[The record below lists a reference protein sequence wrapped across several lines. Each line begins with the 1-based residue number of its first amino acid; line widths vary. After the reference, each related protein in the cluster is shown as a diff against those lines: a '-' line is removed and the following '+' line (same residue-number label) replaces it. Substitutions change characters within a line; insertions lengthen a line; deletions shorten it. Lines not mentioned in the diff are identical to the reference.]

1 MNAPLM
7 NDDSSNNTNMSCGMK
22 RSSPDNGASAANKC
36 QRIDE
41 SMIGKQTSSQDVLT
55 TTTSSASA
63 ATSSID
69 NYASCDG
76 GLLPQDV
83 ATDETTSIIIDN
95 IFSNNTATAPSL
107 SSSSQRNN
115 SIQRRQQA
123 QQLLQQSKLQ
133 AVAPPLSQEAAA
145 AATSSTTLS
154 APTAA
159 IRCKKSMVQSPH
171 DFFTETLKSRGYP
184 ATTSCSL
191 KSGYHSTPTVSIHTR
206 PTSLLDFATCF
217 STCIL
222 THHLN
227 PTNNFLLSHTVSHRN
242 IK

>member
-7 NDDSSNNTNMSCGMK
+7 NDHSSNNNISCGMK
-22 RSSPDNGASAANKC
+22 RSSPHNEAAPAAKC

-41 SMIGKQTSSQDVLT
+41 SMIGKPNSSQDVLS

-63 ATSSID
+63 ATSSINNND
-69 NYASCDG
+69 SCDG
-76 GLLPQDV
+76 RVSQDV
-83 ATDETTSIIIDN
+83 ATEETTSIIIDN
-95 IFSNNTATAPSL
+95 IFSNNTAAP
-107 SSSSQRNN
+107 SSSSQQNN

-123 QQLLQQSKLQ
+123 QQLLQQSNPQ
-133 AVAPPLSQEAAA
+133 AAASPPSREAAA
-145 AATSSTTLS
+145 AATSSATLS
-154 APTAA
+154 APAAA

-191 KSGYHSTPTVSIHTR
+191 KSGYHSTPTVSLIQDRHLCWT
-206 PTSLLDFATCF
+206 LLPNCLL
-217 STCIL
+217 TCIL

-227 PTNNFLLSHTVSHRN
+227 PTTFSFTQKLEERSR
-242 IK
+242 